1 MKFALQR
8 RERIALVFALGA
20 GIALGFGA
28 DAARAGAEIK
38 VGMAGTA
45 YAPKVV
51 QARVGDVIN
60 FTNDDFENHWVYV
73 PTHGY
78 LVSRGTQKPGEDF
91 KLVLGKDGKFEVL
104 CALHT
109 SMAMTVAVSK

>member
-1 MKFALQR
+1 MTFALQR
-8 RERIALVFALGA
+8 REKIALAFALAA
-20 GIALGFGA
+20 GIALGVAA
-28 DAARAGAEIK
+28 DTARAGNEIK

-45 YAPKVV
+45 YAPKTV

-73 PTHGY
+73 PTHGH
-78 LVSRGTQKPGEDF
+78 LISRGTQKPGEDF
-91 KLVLGKDGKFEVL
+91 KLILGKDGRFDVL

>member
-1 MKFALQR
+1 MKRGLQR
-8 RERIALVFALGA
+8 RDRIALGLALAA
-20 GIALGFGA
+20 GIGLGFIA
-28 DAARAGAEIK
+28 DAARAGNEIK

-45 YAPKVV
+45 YAPKMV
-51 QARVGDVIN
+51 QARIGDVIN

-91 KLVLGKDGKFEVL
+91 KLMLAKEGSFDVL

-109 SMAMTVAVSK
+109 SMAMKVAVKK